1 MRTGHKSN
9 FIFVSVVV
17 TVTLAWLLLSLYF
30 FRLNA
35 AQREDYI
42 LSQDTLMLQSQNIVL
57 DTYEKF
63 SNYIFEAI
71 VDDSEISS
79 LMAETLGAS
88 QVELAEV
95 RKQLYKRLEAL
106 YAVSRK
112 YDFGELHFHLP
123 DGTSFLRMNS
133 PDKFGDSL
141 NDVRASVRIVNT
153 ELRYVKGFEE
163 GRAFNGYRFVYPL
176 FNDTTHVGS
185 VEISVSVAS
194 VMKAFNKNFPTR
206 DTSFILRKD
215 LVSSIM
221 FPEDQEKYINSI
233 INENYVVDQEV
244 LSAIEGNIT
253 YGNLYDD
260 QSFIDA
266 IKDEL
271 KLHLDKMESFSFSL
285 AYDDKTYLIQYIAL
299 HNIAGEMVGYL
310 FSIGEDPH
318 FLAMRNA
325 LSTQLVASFI
335 SFFIIIS
342 VLAVFEQSRKKIND
356 LALKDTLTKIYNRYS
371 FFELAQREVARSE
384 RGDTT
389 TTFAMLDIDFF
400 KHVND
405 TFGHGIGDDVLVEMT
420 TVVSHSIRETD
431 IFGRYGGEEFIL
443 MMPETDLANAKA
455 IAERIRSNVEKHT
468 FSGVGHLT
476 ISIGLSERLTGESI
490 DASIDRADLALYEA
504 KQTGRNRVCG

>member
-63 SNYIFEAI
+63 SNYIFEAL
-71 VDDSEISS
+71 VDDSEITL
-79 LMAETLGAS
+79 LMAKTLGAS
-88 QVELAEV
+88 QDELVSV
-95 RKQLYKRLEAL
+95 RSQLYKRLEGIYVL
-106 YAVSRK
+106 SKK

-141 NDVRASVRIVNT
+141 NDVRASVRIANS

-163 GRAFNGYRFVYPL
+163 GRSFNGYRFVYPL
-176 FNDTTHVGS
+176 FHEERHVGS
-185 VEISVSVAS
+185 VEVSVSVAS
-194 VMKAFNKNFPTR
+194 VMKAFNANFPTR

-215 LVSSIM
+215 LVSSTA
-221 FPEDQEKYINSI
+221 FPDDQEKYINSI
-233 INENYVVDQEV
+233 INDNYVVDQEV
-244 LSAIEGNIT
+244 LSAIQGNIT
-253 YGNLYDD
+253 YLDLYGD
-260 QSFIDA
+260 QNFIDA
-266 IKDEL
+266 LKLEL
-271 KLHLDKMESFSFSL
+271 KPHLDKMESFSFSI
-285 AYDDKTYLIQYIAL
+285 AYDDKTYLIQYVAL
-299 HNIAGEMVGYL
+299 HNIEGIMVGYL

-318 FLAMRNA
+318 FGAMRNA
-325 LSTQLVASFI
+325 LSTQLVATFI
-335 SFFIIIS
+335 SYFIIIS

-371 FFELAQREVARSE
+371 FFELAQREIARSE
-384 RGDTT
+384 RSESSTC
-389 TTFAMLDIDFF
+389 FAMLDIDFF

-405 TFGHGIGDDVLVEMT
+405 TFGHGVGDDVLIELT
-420 TVVSHSIRETD
+420 TVVKKSIRDSD

-443 MMPETDLANAKA
+443 MLPETDVAEARSV
-455 IAERIRSNVEKHT
+455 AERIRANVENHV